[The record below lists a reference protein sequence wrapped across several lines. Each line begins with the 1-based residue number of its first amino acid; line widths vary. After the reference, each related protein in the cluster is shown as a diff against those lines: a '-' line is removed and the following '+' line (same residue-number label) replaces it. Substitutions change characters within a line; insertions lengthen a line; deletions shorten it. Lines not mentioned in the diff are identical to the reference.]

1 MAYGK
6 YKNFNKRTQPDK
18 VLRSKAFAIASNP
31 KYGGHQRGLAS
42 MVHNFFDK
50 KCNWSG
56 VMSNQ
61 QLADDVHKPITKKF
75 KRRKVYSSFKDNIWV
90 QM

>member
-31 KYGGHQRGLAS
+31 KYGCHQRGLAS

-50 KCNWSG
+50 KCN
-56 VMSNQ
+56 
-61 QLADDVHKPITKKF
+61 
-75 KRRKVYSSFKDNIWV
+75 
-90 QM
+90 